1 MRCSH
6 VEKGKKMDN
15 LAKCAF
21 LAKKAGMSYG
31 NWMAIYGEK
40 IIVKKEAKIPAGWK
54 LCEGCKKPFRG
65 KPNQRF
71 CEPQC
76 RNEVYQKKYLES
88 HKEHL
93 REYRRNWREA
103 RKKLNA

>member
-1 MRCSH
+1 
-6 VEKGKKMDN
+6 MDN

-40 IIVKKEAKIPAGWK
+40 ITRKKEVVIPEGWK
-54 LCEGCKKPFRG
+54 LCECCKKPFRG

-71 CEPQC
+71 CEPHC
-76 RNEVYQKKYLES
+76 RNSTYQKQYSES
-88 HKEHL
+88 HRDRI
-93 REYRRNWREA
+93 REYMKDYREE
-103 RKKLNA
+103 RKKKNGQQA